1 MKRSR
6 QSLLLSGAL
15 GLTGCLALSL
25 SACKMPEADAA
36 EAKPAKKAPA
46 PNVVPA
52 SATAP
57 DPANRARTPFA
68 AAREALALSS
78 VNADP
83 FADNNGKLPPAST
96 CQGPLFRLS
105 HDYPQTPVAPPANP
119 PWIAALKGQPIS
131 KANALAYVNALKA
144 YIAPSMQTLLYD
156 YARWDAASA
165 GWYNEPWLASIR
177 ESIHGTYVGSEF
189 PASTFAAS
197 GLKVDMT
204 TYVLT
209 YYDKVAAYALGQV
222 WGTTAMNPTLTNT
235 SAQFPEGSIV
245 IKVALTSAL
254 AKDWPVME
262 GATLWPIYVPPP
274 NGPAHAPPQV
284 MNASV
289 MQFDIIVKDTKTAPK
304 TGWVFSTLVYDKR
317 VPGSPW
323 DKMIPLGAMWGDD
336 PNVNSTQN
344 PGMPLQETVIN
355 PAAPAYSTA
364 TLGWGGRLSGPND
377 GAVVAPASVN
387 GQILP
392 AVQASSC
399 MSCHSVAEWPMKTF
413 LLPTTTMPPTVVGPN
428 KDALVLEPP
437 GSPAWMK
444 WFQDNPGNVPLDPGT
459 VPMDFDMVFAFKS
472 LPAWQAATQGN
483 SGMKDFEA
491 ADLLRGTPPVNP
503 RDLKYNGQ

>member
-1 MKRSR
+1 MKRTR
-6 QSLLLSGAL
+6 PLLLSGV
-15 GLTGCLALSL
+15 LALSL
-25 SACKMPEADAA
+25 SACKVPEADAA
-36 EAKPAKKAPA
+36 EAKPSPKKAPT
-46 PNVVPA
+46 PQVVPV
-52 SATAP
+52 SGTAP
-57 DPANRARTPFA
+57 TDAKARTPFA
-68 AAREALALSS
+68 AAREVYERSA
-78 VNADP
+78 VNANP
-83 FADNNGKLPPAST
+83 FADNNGNVPPPSVY
-96 CQGPLFRLS
+96 QGPLFSLS

-131 KANALAYVNALKA
+131 RTNALAYVNALKA
-144 YIAPSMQTLLYD
+144 YIAPSMQTLLYN
-156 YARWDAASA
+156 YPQWDAAKA

-189 PASTFAAS
+189 PASTFAAT
-197 GLKVDMT
+197 GLRVDMT

-222 WGTTAMNPTLTNT
+222 WGKTAMNPTLTNT

-262 GATLWPIYVPPP
+262 GASLWPVYVTPP
-274 NGPAHAPPQV
+274 NGPSGAKPQV
-284 MNASV
+284 MNASI

-304 TGWVFSTLVYDKR
+304 TGWVFSTLVYDMR
-317 VPGSPW
+317 VPGSAW

-336 PNVNSTQN
+336 PNVNSTLN

-387 GQILP
+387 GQIVP

-413 LLPTTTMPPTVVGPN
+413 LLPTTTMPPTVAGPN

-437 GSPAWMK
+437 GSQAWMK

-483 SGMKDFEA
+483 SGMKAFEA

>member
-6 QSLLLSGAL
+6 QSLMSGVL

-25 SACKMPEADAA
+25 SGCKVPEADAA
-36 EAKPAKKAPA
+36 EAKPPPRKAPTS
-46 PNVVPA
+46 NVVPA

-57 DPANRARTPFA
+57 SDAKVRTPFA
-68 AAREALALSS
+68 AAREAFERNS
-78 VNADP
+78 VNANP
-83 FADNNGKLPPAST
+83 FADNNGNIPPSSQY
-96 CQGPLFRLS
+96 QGPLFSLS
-105 HDYPQTPVAPPANP
+105 HDYPQSPVAPPANP

-144 YIAPSMQTLLYD
+144 YIAPSMQTLLYN
-156 YARWDAASA
+156 YPQWDAAKA

-189 PASTFAAS
+189 PAATFAAS

-222 WGTTAMNPTLTNT
+222 WGKTAMNPTLTNT

-254 AKDWPVME
+254 AKDWPVMQ
-262 GATLWPIYVPPP
+262 GATLWPVYVPPP
-274 NGPAHAPPQV
+274 NGPSNAPPQV

-289 MQFDIIVKDTKTAPK
+289 MQFDIIVKDTQTAPK
-304 TGWVFSTLVYDKR
+304 TGWVFSTLVYDMR
-317 VPGSPW
+317 VPGSAW

-344 PGMPLQETVIN
+344 PGAPLQETVIN
-355 PAAPAYSTA
+355 PAAPEYSTA

-377 GAVVAPASVN
+377 GAVVDPAIVN
-387 GQILP
+387 GKLVRN
-392 AVQASSC
+392 VQASSC

-413 LLPTTTMPPTVVGPN
+413 LLPTTTMPPTVGGPDKN
-428 KDALVLEPP
+428 ALVLEQP
-437 GSPAWMK
+437 GSQAWMK

-483 SGMKDFEA
+483 SGMKAFEA
-491 ADLLRGTPPVNP
+491 LDAVRGQTPVNP